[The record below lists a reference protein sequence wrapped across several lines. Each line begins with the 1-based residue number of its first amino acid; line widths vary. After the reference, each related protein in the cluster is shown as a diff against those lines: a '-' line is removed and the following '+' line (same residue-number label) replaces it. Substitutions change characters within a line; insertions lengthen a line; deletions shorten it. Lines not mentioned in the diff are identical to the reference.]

1 MRRTRSKSN
10 IVGIARPAY
19 DDAAPV
25 TTVGVKDKPVLK
37 IGSKGEWVKL
47 AQARLFVNGYKI
59 EVDGDFG
66 PKTKEAVM
74 KFQESYGLTK
84 DGIIGKKTWGKLY
97 P

>member
-1 MRRTRSKSN
+1 M
-10 IVGIARPAY
+10 G
-19 DDAAPV
+19 
-25 TTVGVKDKPVLK
+25 
-37 IGSKGEWVKL
+37 KL